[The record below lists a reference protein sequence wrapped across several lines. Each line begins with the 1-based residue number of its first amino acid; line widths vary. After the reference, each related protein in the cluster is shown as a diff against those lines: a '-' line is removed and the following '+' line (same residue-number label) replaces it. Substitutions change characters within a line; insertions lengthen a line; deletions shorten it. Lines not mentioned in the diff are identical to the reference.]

1 MQDVFDSSSYYFR
14 SFRTEQPSRE
24 SSKST
29 VMLTPRIELREW
41 TSQTSEYKAFSQLQT
56 SWNEMDNYEKLHSSL
71 LKAQGINEDI

>member
-1 MQDVFDSSSYYFR
+1 
-14 SFRTEQPSRE
+14 
-24 SSKST
+24 
-29 VMLTPRIELREW
+29 MLTPRIELREW